1 MEQARYR
8 EYPVNPALAP
18 FVKCIWSLESTL
30 STYDAP
36 WERILPDG
44 CLELVFHFRD
54 PFLSRFANGEEVL
67 QPFSFVVGQMRRFLE
82 IKPAGQT
89 GFVAVRFYAHGAY
102 RFFPRSLND
111 VAAGVVHLPEVWRT
125 RGKEWT
131 DRVASARGMQ
141 RRIQVVEQL
150 LMTALCR
157 YGRKDPAVD
166 QCLNLIALSEGQ
178 GSVIRLAAE
187 IGLSSRHLNRR
198 FQTAV
203 GLTPKEFSRLQRFL
217 SALRRVKDQKEAL
230 TEIAVACG
238 YFDQAHFNHDF
249 REFAGM
255 APGELSTFPNVAF

>member
-1 MEQARYR
+1 MEQARY

-18 FVKCIWSLESTL
+18 FVKSIWSFESNL
-30 STYDAP
+30 PTYHAP

-44 CLELVFHFRD
+44 CVELVFHFRD

-67 QPFSFVVGQMRRFLE
+67 QPISFVVGQMRRFLE
-82 IKPAGQT
+82 IRPAGQT
-89 GFVAVRFYAHGAY
+89 GFVAVRLYAHGAY

-111 VAAGVVHLPEVWRT
+111 VAAGVVDLPEVWRK

-141 RRIQVVEQL
+141 RRVQVIEQA
-150 LMTALCR
+150 LMGALCR
-157 YGRKDPAVD
+157 YGQKDPTVD
-166 QCLNLIALSEGQ
+166 RCLNLIALGDGQ
-178 GSVIRLAAE
+178 WSVVRLAEE

-198 FQTAV
+198 FQGAV
-203 GLTPKEFSRLQRFL
+203 GMSPKEFSRVRRFL
-217 SALRRVKDQKEAL
+217 SALPRLKNRKETL